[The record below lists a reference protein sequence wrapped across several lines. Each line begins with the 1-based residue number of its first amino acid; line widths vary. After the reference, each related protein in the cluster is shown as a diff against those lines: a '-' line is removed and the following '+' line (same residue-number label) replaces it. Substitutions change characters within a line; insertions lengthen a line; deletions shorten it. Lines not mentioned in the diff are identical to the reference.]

1 MRQSYKLFTYCQ
13 KNLTFALL
21 KRVRLRVVILNHY
34 SQPHPLQKGN
44 SKVIDS
50 FSTIE
55 WDVTNQKS
63 NPVV

>member
-1 MRQSYKLFTYCQ
+1 MSKKSYLCPV
-13 KNLTFALL
+13 

-34 SQPHPLQKGN
+34 SQPHPLQKVN